1 MNFHMNHQSKAL
13 CIVIFTVGEY
23 DDPKV
28 HQQGAAERN

>member
-1 MNFHMNHQSKAL
+1 MNLQSITH